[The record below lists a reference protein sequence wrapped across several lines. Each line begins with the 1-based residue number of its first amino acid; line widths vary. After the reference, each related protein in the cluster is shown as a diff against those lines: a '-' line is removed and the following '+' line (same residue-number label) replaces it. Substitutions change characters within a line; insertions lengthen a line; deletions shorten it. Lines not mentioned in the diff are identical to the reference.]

1 MPTKSKAW
9 YGNTIKAHCAP
20 TKIICVD
27 RNPVA
32 GMEAAHGG
40 FQCDRNVE
48 QEVTERVLNK
58 EIDKISRK
66 GGIRHAV

>member
-1 MPTKSKAW
+1 
-9 YGNTIKAHCAP
+9 
-20 TKIICVD
+20 
-27 RNPVA
+27 
-32 GMEAAHGG
+32 MEAAHGG

-66 GGIRHAV
+66 GGFATRSEWAV